1 MSFIDLKHKR
11 SQYPRRLWAVYGE
24 ANTGKSTFC
33 ATLRAPVVW
42 VDADQRAA
50 EIVNLV
56 EGDLLGISD
65 DPYDNTIPERIDGL
79 LTANMPAS
87 QVGTIVVDSVS
98 AILEPI
104 VTRIQADVEAGRIKN
119 KAGAW
124 RPKAAAM
131 KMLHNL
137 GRFGTDVVMTYHEY
151 KALDARGQWQ
161 QTRTVSQLEEAR
173 MVKSL
178 NMLLK
183 ISHSNDLYQVQ
194 VVWARNGRGGFTLV
208 DEAGHWR
215 DMPERIEAA
224 VYDDLSHE
232 EQVVFADRPPT
243 VFPTP
248 AIAIAWS
255 MHQVPC
261 PFRDEAHA
269 QNAYDK
275 LKAERAPGTAR
286 AMRDLWVADVQ
297 ERVAETLATNGDN
310 SDSEQA
316 QQEIMF

>member
-98 AILEPI
+98 AILEPVI
-104 VTRIQADVEAGRIKN
+104 SRIQADVAAGRIKN

-124 RPKAAAM
+124 RRKSMAM

-137 GRFGTDVVMTYHEY
+137 GRFGTDVILTYHEY
-151 KALDARGQWQ
+151 RALDAKVQWQ
-161 QTRTVSQLEEAR
+161 QTRTVSQLE
-173 MVKSL
+173 
-178 NMLLK
+178 
-183 ISHSNDLYQVQ
+183 
-194 VVWARNGRGGFTLV
+194 
-208 DEAGHWR
+208 
-215 DMPERIEAA
+215 
-224 VYDDLSHE
+224 
-232 EQVVFADRPPT
+232 
-243 VFPTP
+243 
-248 AIAIAWS
+248 
-255 MHQVPC
+255 
-261 PFRDEAHA
+261 
-269 QNAYDK
+269 
-275 LKAERAPGTAR
+275 
-286 AMRDLWVADVQ
+286 
-297 ERVAETLATNGDN
+297 
-310 SDSEQA
+310 
-316 QQEIMF
+316 